1 MRTSNFDKIKK
12 YFSGSKK
19 PLIQEIVREPTA
31 GGVIFRRN
39 KKGEAE
45 FLLYQ
50 DARDRWTIP
59 KGHIEPGETAQVTAR
74 REIGEET
81 GLKKIELHGWLGEAL
96 QNGSLH
102 LLQAPLLD
110 ISSSDIRGRL
120 KNGLDAAEMLDGN
133 VWHYIRKHK
142 LYAA

>member
-1 MRTSNFDKIKK
+1 MVYLILS
-12 YFSGSKK
+12 
-19 PLIQEIVREPTA
+19 PL
-31 GGVIFRRN
+31 
-39 KKGEAE
+39 
-45 FLLYQ
+45 LSL
-50 DARDRWTIP
+50 
-59 KGHIEPGETAQVTAR
+59 AQAPR
-74 REIGEET
+74 
-81 GLKKIELHGWLGEAL
+81 ELHGWLGEAL

-142 LYAA
+142 LYAE

>member
-1 MRTSNFDKIKK
+1 MRGGATYTFDSVQI
-12 YFSGSKK
+12 FR
-19 PLIQEIVREPTA
+19 QQFPTA
-31 GGVIFRRN
+31 ELWWLLGMDSLLKLHTWTKWQTLVRQTNIAVANRNGGR
-39 KKGEAE
+39 
-45 FLLYQ
+45 L
-50 DARDRWTIP
+50 
-59 KGHIEPGETAQVTAR
+59 AQAPC
-74 REIGEET
+74 
-81 GLKKIELHGWLGEAL
+81 ELHGWLGEAL

-142 LYAA
+142 LYAE